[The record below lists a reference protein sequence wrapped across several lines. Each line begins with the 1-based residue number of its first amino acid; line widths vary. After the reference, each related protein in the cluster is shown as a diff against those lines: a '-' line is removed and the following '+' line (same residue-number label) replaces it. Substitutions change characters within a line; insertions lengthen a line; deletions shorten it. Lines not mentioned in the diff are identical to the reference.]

1 MLRRLFLTGLFLS
14 APMTFAQSFFISV
27 KDGKTEIV
35 KQIHRERPMVERGG
49 KLVSAGGNEFG
60 LARATVYS
68 PGLVSFAPDFVIR
81 VVHHVVLP
89 EGTSLG
95 YELRAEGR
103 VTSDTTFRDCFIV
116 MEEVAPTEKGLAFA
130 ELPDLVAGD
139 PVQLNLIFPL
149 SDQPELAN
157 YRVHIFSNGIE
168 RLHSKMKPPY
178 LEAQKQKTAALLSG
192 KVRDYPAIF
201 AHGKD
206 AAYPD
211 ALKNSGATGTARV
224 RCHVTKKGDVA
235 SAELVSASATAFGEA
250 ALVAVPKWKF
260 DPAIKGLQFVE
271 ADVELPVEFKPPKK
285 S

>member
-1 MLRRLFLTGLFLS
+1 
-14 APMTFAQSFFISV
+14 
-27 KDGKTEIV
+27 
-35 KQIHRERPMVERGG
+35 MVDRGG
-49 KLVSAGGNEFG
+49 KLVSADGSGYG

-68 PGLVSFAPDFVIR
+68 PGLVSFDPDFVIS
-81 VVHHVVLP
+81 VVHHVMLP
-89 EGTSLG
+89 ERTNLG

-130 ELPDLVAGD
+130 ELPDLVAGEF
-139 PVQLNLIFPL
+139 VQLNLIFPL

-178 LEAQKQKTAALLSG
+178 LAAQKQKTTALLSG
-192 KVRDYPAIF
+192 KVKDYPAIF
-201 AHGKD
+201 AHGRD
-206 AAYPD
+206 AAYPE
-211 ALKNSGATGTARV
+211 ALKASGATGTARV
-224 RCHVTKKGDVA
+224 RCHVTKNGDVA
-235 SAELVSASATAFGEA
+235 STELVSASAPAFGEA
-250 ALVAVPKWKF
+250 ALAAVPKWKF

-271 ADVELPVEFKPPKK
+271 SDVELPIEFKPPKK

>member
-1 MLRRLFLTGLFLS
+1 MNRRWLLLGLLS
-14 APMTFAQSFFISV
+14 AAPAATAQNFFISV
-27 KDGKTEIV
+27 KDGKAEIV

-49 KLVSAGGNEFG
+49 KLVSAGGSEYG

-68 PGLVSFAPDFVIR
+68 PGLVSFDPDFVIR
-81 VVHHVVLP
+81 VVHRVVVSDR
-89 EGTSLG
+89 TNLG

-103 VTSDTTFRDCFIV
+103 VTSDTTFHVCFIV

-130 ELPDLVAGD
+130 VLPDLVAGE

-178 LEAQKQKTAALLSG
+178 LAAQKQKTAALLSG
-192 KVRDYPAIF
+192 NAKDFPAIF
-201 AHGKD
+201 AHGRD

-211 ALKNSGATGTARV
+211 ALKESGASGTARV

-235 SAELVSASATAFGEA
+235 SAELVSASAPAFGEA
-250 ALVAVPKWKF
+250 ALAAVPKWKF
-260 DPAIKGLQFVE
+260 DPAIRGLQFVE
-271 ADVELPVEFKPPKK
+271 ADVELPIDFKPPKK